1 MQDAY
6 VDEIT
11 PEEQAILS
19 GEAPPE
25 PEKAKEP
32 ENPAEPE
39 KEPVKEPEKEPEKA
53 PEKEPEAAKA
63 ETDLT
68 PDESKA
74 AESKGLKLIEE
85 HGRKYLVDDDG
96 AKIPVKRWKEHFW
109 ETSTAIETLR
119 QENSTLKEKQDLLKK
134 LGPDVYYKL
143 NPAEAPEG
151 WKPQEEKKAAPAQT
165 QQQPT
170 RESLDNLIIKGGDYA
185 GMTLGQVWELN
196 PKEASRMEWDYLDRV
211 KTAQTQQRQQAETQE
226 RERESDIT
234 RFGMARAKELF
245 GIEDIKALKPE
256 HHLKLTE
263 IGNKV
268 IEFQYSTG
276 RQGYSLEDA
285 YHIMTSDERT
295 NKQIES
301 AVANALKGLQKSGPT
316 SIDTGGGGDV
326 KPSGWE
332 AVAKMTPA
340 QLESHLDGMSDA
352 ETTKFLTEAPASIR
366 AKHPSMPWK

>member
-53 PEKEPEAAKA
+53 PEKEPETAKA

-74 AESKGLKLIEE
+74 AESTGLKLIEE

-96 AKIPVKRWKEHFW
+96 SKIPVQRWKKHYA
-109 ETSTAIETLR
+109 ETSAQIDELR
-119 QENSTLKEKQDLLKK
+119 RENTTFKEKQDLLKK

-151 WKPQEEKKAAPAQT
+151 WKPQEEKRAAPAQRGEVDVMKLPFIDGPYKDMT
-165 QQQPT
+165 VEDVLEIDRPYAIASIRKYE
-170 RESLDNLIIKGGDYA
+170 REQTA
-185 GMTLGQVWELN
+185 AQV
-196 PKEASRMEWDYLDRV
+196 KE
-211 KTAQTQQRQQAETQE
+211 RQQAETQE

-268 IEFQYSTG
+268 IEFQYTTG
-276 RQGYSLEDA
+276 RQSYSLEDA

-295 NKQIES
+295 AAKIES